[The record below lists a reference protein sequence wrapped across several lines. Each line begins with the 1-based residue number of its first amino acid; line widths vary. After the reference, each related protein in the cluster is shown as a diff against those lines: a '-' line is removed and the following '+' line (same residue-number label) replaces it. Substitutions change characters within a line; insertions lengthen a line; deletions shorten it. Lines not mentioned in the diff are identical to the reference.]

1 MKQLNLIRNLFS
13 VAVMMTL
20 ACNVSAQV
28 SIRDRI
34 QIMDR
39 DIFNYPEST
48 EAPVKTK
55 KSKTN
60 RIVYS
65 DRAGN
70 QSYEDPYFQR
80 KRSSHGIGTPY
91 YIVGEKNGTYKL
103 VQADP
108 DITGKPKSIIGFLYN
123 SKRHFKEP
131 RKVNYAGWIPSE
143 NILMYDHAYINPRN
157 NQPIRYRIGINSI
170 NKLFDIHQFF
180 NGDTLKIYGEPFLKT
195 TTDAVVVSG
204 EVVYLYKLDK
214 SGKSAL
220 ISNAPALSDST
231 KRFLGW
237 IPADLLAEVGQNEVY
252 HVDYSRY
259 RDSLLCAVNLMYPET
274 LALHNAN
281 IQGTILFNLDG
292 NPTGPITDGNIRL
305 NYPLSVWDKN
315 WNKIIN
321 IKGGDI
327 MVSDVRKMEAENKNV
342 NIHVLFNDADLPYL
356 SPYINVLQNLKLKM
370 KPGYDYTFSATC
382 ISSNGENRH
391 LAPTKDFSAWL
402 DYIKQSISSKRKN
415 EQEEQ
420 SSFYGFGGAIKQ
432 ISCYDNESRFSNNV
446 FIILG
451 SKQTLSLHEQQ
462 LSWLAT
468 QPARLLFA
476 QIDRASGTAYQ
487 DFLLQAKSIL
497 DSHSTKYIDHISNYI
512 ADNRLVKTELFKN
525 IEATDANLYLYDAP
539 YNSLTVGGIL
549 FPKGRNRLENN
560 ALETALDSVLQQSFE
575 TDSLLLYSLK
585 DYERNIGVLRSRP
598 TSELTHIFYHTENP
612 DSTSLDDIDRNSVN
626 DTYYIKASVADS
638 IMNGYEYGYLLDDRE
653 VMGLLQSYRGLLPE
667 FSDNIGKKEL
677 RVLRKQ
683 FKQQKKSINRSFYRK
698 VLPRNPYLAQ
708 IFYYK
713 TGVMANDSLLNSTKV
728 KKLKKRKVELTDFNS
743 GYTAL
748 ISKMKRLEDMYQR
761 NLFRPVFIAGMG
773 DSYQNYFTALPSSIP
788 TLPCPDVPLPVA
800 HTQQAVV
807 VSNEDPKKLGRVQVK
822 MNWQTG
828 PMQTSWIRVLT
839 PDAGTSDKVATNRGF
854 VFIPEKGDQVM
865 VAFRY
870 DDPNRP
876 FVLGSLFHGK
886 SGTGGGSSNKT
897 KSLTT
902 RSGCTITLDDEKGSV
917 MMKDKEGN
925 SYTADGEGNIT
936 ISASKSITLCVGE
949 NKIMIDSEGNISS
962 NAEKDITES
971 AGANIAQSA
980 ENIDCTAS
988 SNYNISSTDFTAS
1001 GSSSAT
1007 VSGTT
1012 KATIDSSGTTAVA
1025 GTIVKL
1031 N

>member
-13 VAVMMTL
+13 VAVMITL

-48 EAPVKTK
+48 DAPVKTK

-65 DRAGN
+65 DRTGN

-143 NILMYDHAYINPRN
+143 NVLMYDHARINPRN

-220 ISNAPALSDST
+220 ISNVPALSDST

-237 IPADLLAEVGQNEVY
+237 VPADLLAEVGQNEVY
-252 HVDYSRY
+252 HIDYSRY
-259 RDSLLCAVNLMYPET
+259 RDSLLCAVNLMYPDT

-281 IQGTILFNLDG
+281 IQGTMLFNLDG
-292 NPTGPITDGNIRL
+292 NPAGPITNGNIRL

-342 NIHVLFNDADLPYL
+342 NIHLLFNDADLPYL

-432 ISCYDNESRFSNNV
+432 ISRYDDESRFSNNV
-446 FIILG
+446 FVILG

-476 QIDRASGTAYQ
+476 QIDRASGTSYQ

-512 ADNRLVKTELFKN
+512 ADSRLVKTELFKN

-549 FPKGRNRLENN
+549 FPKGRNRLESN
-560 ALETALDSVLQQSFE
+560 ALETALDSVLWQSFE
-575 TDSLLLYSLK
+575 TDSLLLHSLK

-598 TSELTHIFYHTENP
+598 TSELTHIFHHTENP
-612 DSTSLDDIDRNSVN
+612 DSMSLDDIDRNSVN

-638 IMNGYEYGYLLDDRE
+638 IMDGYEYGYLLDDKE
-653 VMGLLQSYRGLLPE
+653 VMELLQSYRGLLPE

-683 FKQQKKSINRSFYRK
+683 FNRQKKSINRSFYRK

-708 IFYYK
+708 IFYCK

-728 KKLKKRKVELTDFNS
+728 KKLKRRKVELTDFNS

-761 NLFRPVFIAGMG
+761 NLFRPVFIAG
-773 DSYQNYFTALPSSIP
+773 
-788 TLPCPDVPLPVA
+788 
-800 HTQQAVV
+800 
-807 VSNEDPKKLGRVQVK
+807 KKYY
-822 MNWQTG
+822 
-828 PMQTSWIRVLT
+828 
-839 PDAGTSDKVATNRGF
+839 
-854 VFIPEKGDQVM
+854 FIPKQ
-865 VAFRY
+865 
-870 DDPNRP
+870 
-876 FVLGSLFHGK
+876 LIL
-886 SGTGGGSSNKT
+886 
-897 KSLTT
+897 
-902 RSGCTITLDDEKGSV
+902 
-917 MMKDKEGN
+917 
-925 SYTADGEGNIT
+925 
-936 ISASKSITLCVGE
+936 
-949 NKIMIDSEGNISS
+949 
-962 NAEKDITES
+962 
-971 AGANIAQSA
+971 
-980 ENIDCTAS
+980 
-988 SNYNISSTDFTAS
+988 
-1001 GSSSAT
+1001 
-1007 VSGTT
+1007 
-1012 KATIDSSGTTAVA
+1012 
-1025 GTIVKL
+1025 
-1031 N
+1031 

>member
-1 MKQLNLIRNLFS
+1 MKLTIIAIILCVSLGAKAQQDSTEMKKAIDAMQKMYSVHFVYDSSLANIKPKGIFQRSSSLPENLKRIFSGTGIRWEIQGEYVLLFRQNNYTFSGHICEDNGETLINVTIFDLNTQTGTLSNEQGFFSITLPEGKHKLRFSYIGYQDVVKEVDLTSNYNGVIYLKESNTSLKEVVVVADLNASLRTTQTGKVSLTSEQLNTEFSLLSSPDLVKTLQNIPGVASGTELLSGMYVHGGKNDENLF
-13 VAVMMTL
+13 L
-20 ACNVSAQV
+20 L
-28 SIRDRI
+28 D
-34 QIMDR
+34 
-39 DIFNYPEST
+39 
-48 EAPVKTK
+48 
-55 KSKTN
+55 
-60 RIVYS
+60 
-65 DRAGN
+65 
-70 QSYEDPYFQR
+70 
-80 KRSSHGIGTPY
+80 GTPLY
-91 YIVGEKNGTYKL
+91 QINHLGGLFSAFNTDIIKNVDFYKSGFPARYGGRLSSVVDVRTKEGNMKEFHGTFSL
-103 VQADP
+103 GLLDGRVQFEGPIIKDKTSFNIAMRRSWADLFTAPAFFLLNRSNP
-108 DITGKPKSIIGFLYN
+108 DDKKNVRYAFHDN

-143 NILMYDHAYINPRN
+143 NVLMYDHARINPRN

-220 ISNAPALSDST
+220 ISNVPALSDST

-237 IPADLLAEVGQNEVY
+237 VPADLLAEVGQNEVY
-252 HVDYSRY
+252 HIDYSRY
-259 RDSLLCAVNLMYPET
+259 RDSLLCAVNLMYPDT

-281 IQGTILFNLDG
+281 IQGTMLFNLDG
-292 NPTGPITDGNIRL
+292 NPAGPITNGNIRL

-432 ISCYDNESRFSNNV
+432 ISRYDDESRFSNNV
-446 FIILG
+446 FVILG

-476 QIDRASGTAYQ
+476 QIDRASGTSYQ

-512 ADNRLVKTELFKN
+512 ADSRLVKTELFKN

-549 FPKGRNRLENN
+549 FPKGRNRLESN
-560 ALETALDSVLQQSFE
+560 ALETALDSVLWQSFE
-575 TDSLLLYSLK
+575 TDSLLLHSLK

-598 TSELTHIFYHTENP
+598 TSELTHIFHHTENP
-612 DSTSLDDIDRNSVN
+612 DSMSLDDIDRNSVN

-638 IMNGYEYGYLLDDRE
+638 IMDGYEYGYLLDDKE
-653 VMGLLQSYRGLLPE
+653 VMELLQSYRGLLPE

-683 FKQQKKSINRSFYRK
+683 FNRQKKSINRSFYRK

-708 IFYYK
+708 IFYCK

-761 NLFRPVFIAGMG
+761 NLFRPVFIAG
-773 DSYQNYFTALPSSIP
+773 
-788 TLPCPDVPLPVA
+788 
-800 HTQQAVV
+800 
-807 VSNEDPKKLGRVQVK
+807 KKYY
-822 MNWQTG
+822 
-828 PMQTSWIRVLT
+828 
-839 PDAGTSDKVATNRGF
+839 
-854 VFIPEKGDQVM
+854 FIPKQ
-865 VAFRY
+865 
-870 DDPNRP
+870 
-876 FVLGSLFHGK
+876 LIL
-886 SGTGGGSSNKT
+886 
-897 KSLTT
+897 
-902 RSGCTITLDDEKGSV
+902 
-917 MMKDKEGN
+917 
-925 SYTADGEGNIT
+925 
-936 ISASKSITLCVGE
+936 
-949 NKIMIDSEGNISS
+949 
-962 NAEKDITES
+962 
-971 AGANIAQSA
+971 
-980 ENIDCTAS
+980 
-988 SNYNISSTDFTAS
+988 
-1001 GSSSAT
+1001 
-1007 VSGTT
+1007 
-1012 KATIDSSGTTAVA
+1012 
-1025 GTIVKL
+1025 
-1031 N
+1031 